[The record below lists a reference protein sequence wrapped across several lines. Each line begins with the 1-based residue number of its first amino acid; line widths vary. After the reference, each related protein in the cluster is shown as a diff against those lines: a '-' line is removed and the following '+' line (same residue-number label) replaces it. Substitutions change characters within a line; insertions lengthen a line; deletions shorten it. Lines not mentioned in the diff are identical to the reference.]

1 MYIILIIY
9 KYGSVYLRWREKK
22 SLRRHRV
29 FHDRTNYLDFCNEI
43 VCQRYI
49 GFQGAPSWIL
59 SKGLR
64 LVSNDRQTDPILRCL
79 FLRWLNSLLIYSP
92 MLFIYP
98 KLSQKKPNL
107 KLLFIIIYIRPMQE
121 NICPG
126 KDFII
131 NFAMT
136 LHHGS
141 RSLLTLYSKAL
152 CMWSISQI
160 GPKGK
165 KSCYGQAILDG
176 QTDYYNANC
185 YHFLCEAYL
194 W

>member
-22 SLRRHRV
+22 SLRRHQV

-131 NFAMT
+131 NFTMT
-136 LHHGS
+136 LHHETWFKVTAYPLFKG
-141 RSLLTLYSKAL
+141 TLHVKYKPD
-152 CMWSISQI
+152 WT
-160 GPKGK
+160 KGK
-165 KSCYGQAILDG
+165 EVMLRTSDLGR
-176 QTDYYNANC
+176 TDRLLQC
-185 YHFLCEAYL
+185 KLLPFFV
-194 W
+194 